1 MPSVLRPLART
12 GLRRGLLE
20 GRRAWLWVG
29 ISATALRVLARV
41 ISRKPEVVYSAELS
55 PGERVEIRAL
65 PPEKR

>member
-29 ISATALRVLARV
+29 LTATALRVIARV
-41 ISRKPEVVYSAELS
+41 TSRKPEVVYSAELS
-55 PGERVEIRAL
+55 PGDRLEIRAL
-65 PPEKR
+65 PPEER